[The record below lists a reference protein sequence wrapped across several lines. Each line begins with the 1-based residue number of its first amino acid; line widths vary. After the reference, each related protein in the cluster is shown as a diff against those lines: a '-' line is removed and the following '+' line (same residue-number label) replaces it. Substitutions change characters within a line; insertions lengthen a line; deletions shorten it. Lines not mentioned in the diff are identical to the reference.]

1 MAVKHTD
8 GHGNI
13 TLRTYG
19 GGGYTSTPYQ
29 AGPQQAAP
37 YDPFAQYANAFQS
50 IIPPEGVPVQ
60 PTAPVTVSPDAIQLS
75 SYNKFLTD
83 QGINP
88 NTIGTATIDRDT
100 GRMIVPSVA
109 QEYAAANE
117 SSKKNALEADLRR
130 AAQKAWQRD
139 QTDKAMEYEAQVREM
154 NIDRG
159 SSYEDRLRYF
169 LDMARAA
176 PPTTPSANGFS

>member
-60 PTAPVTVSPDAIQLS
+60 PAVPVTISPEEVSLS
-75 SYNKFLTD
+75 RYNQFLTD

-100 GRMIVPSVA
+100 GRMVVPTVA
-109 QEYAAANE
+109 QEYAAVNRNNQENAME
-117 SSKKNALEADLRR
+117 GDLKK
-130 AAQKAWQRD
+130 AARSAWRHG
-139 QTDKAMEYEAQVREM
+139 QTDKALEYETQVREL
-154 NIDRG
+154 NNARG
-159 SSYEDRLRYF
+159 SSYEDRLRHF
-169 LDMARAA
+169 LSVGASS
-176 PPTTPSANGFS
+176 PPIPSANGFS